1 MSLRREIAIA
11 PRLRAPD
18 PLAASVRITPRDP
31 SKPPPASTGLGIK
44 LGDLW
49 RKQLEKKKEPKKP

>member
-1 MSLRREIAIA
+1 MT
-11 PRLRAPD
+11 
-18 PLAASVRITPRDP
+18 VRITPRDP
-31 SKPPPASTGLGIK
+31 NKPPPASTGLGIK